1 MRRLFPFDAMP
12 PLNPHSSQP
21 PRPRM
26 ALAAFSATFKVTER
40 ELHLLRDGLTAD
52 QHGIDPEAAY
62 RLLQQLRR

>member
-1 MRRLFPFDAMP
+1 MP

-26 ALAAFSATFKVTER
+26 ALTAFSATFKVTER
-40 ELHLLRDGLTAD
+40 ELHLLRDGLIAD
-52 QHGIDPEAAY
+52 QHGVDPEAAY

>member
-1 MRRLFPFDAMP
+1 MLACCGLLRSQWAQPRADAWIGSNAGAYTP
-12 PLNPHSSQP
+12 
-21 PRPRM
+21 
-26 ALAAFSATFKVTER
+26 AFFSCTER

>member
-1 MRRLFPFDAMP
+1 MP
-12 PLNPHSSQP
+12 PLSPHSSQP

-26 ALAAFSATFKVTER
+26 PLAAFTLTFRVTDR

>member
-1 MRRLFPFDAMP
+1 MP
-12 PLNPHSSQP
+12 
-21 PRPRM
+21 
-26 ALAAFSATFKVTER
+26 LAAFTLTFRVTDR

>member
-1 MRRLFPFDAMP
+1 
-12 PLNPHSSQP
+12 
-21 PRPRM
+21 M

-52 QHGIDPEAAY
+52 QHGVDPEAAY